1 MTTNGSG
8 VLDGRVVLVT
18 GAARGIGEAI
28 ARGMAKAGAWVGIGD
43 LDEDMVHATARDIG
57 ESLAVETERR
67 PFSSRLDV
75 SDPSQVREWIDEVV
89 ERCGQI
95 DVLVNNAGVQL
106 NRASVDLTD
115 DEWQFVLGVNLTG
128 AFTCSREAG
137 RHMLTRGRGVI
148 LNVASIAERFGMP
161 RRLPY
166 CVAKAGLAAMTRVL
180 AAEWAQQGIRVNAIA
195 PGYVETE
202 LVSYAFS
209 QGHIDRAVIEA
220 KIPMGRLAAPSV
232 IAESAIFLASDNS
245 SYTTGQVVYVDGG
258 YSIYK

>member
-1 MTTNGSG
+1 MNTKGTG
-8 VLDGRVVLVT
+8 VLEGRVVLVT

-28 ARGMAKAGAWVGIGD
+28 ARGMAAAGAWVGIGD
-43 LDEDMVHATARDIG
+43 LDQEKAEATAQDIG
-57 ESLAVETERR
+57 ESLGVEAARR
-67 PFSSRLDV
+67 PFSSKLDV
-75 SDPSQVREWIDEVV
+75 SDTDQVREWIYSVI
-89 ERCGQI
+89 ERCGSI

-137 RHMLTRGRGVI
+137 RHMLARGRGVI

-166 CVAKAGLAAMTRVL
+166 CVTKAGLAAMTRVL

-202 LVSYAFS
+202 LVSYALS
-209 QGHIDRAVIEA
+209 QGHIDRDLIEE
-220 KIPMGRLAAPSV
+220 KIPMGHLAAPAA
-232 IAESAIFLASDNS
+232 IAESAVFLASDSS